1 MSASP
6 TSAAQLDRT
15 DAAWLAGLLDGEG
28 CFDNP
33 RGNPRI
39 RVKMT
44 DLDVILR
51 AADVMDATTHMEYD
65 HRPTVTGGKRSDLMT
80 AQVTGDKAVAIM
92 RAVLPWLGSRR
103 SAKVTEIITEH
114 AAKKAGRVRLVK
126 LREVA

>member
-1 MSASP
+1 MSA
-6 TSAAQLDRT
+6 AATGAAKLERE

-28 CFDNP
+28 CFDAP

-44 DLDVILR
+44 DLDVVLR
-51 AADVMDATTHMEYD
+51 AADVMDGTTHMEYD
-65 HRPTVTGGKRSDLMT
+65 HRPTVDGGKRSDLMT

-103 SAKVTEIITEH
+103 SGKVTEIITAH
-114 AAKKAGRVRLVK
+114 AARKAGRVRLVK